1 MSYTI
6 TKKPFK
12 KEYVDYPNLVD
23 GYMNETVAFG
33 LTTPVVDYE
42 VELESGIPYTLTVR
56 AKTGIPGYY
65 VRTQVSKMTSAG
77 RKIHIIYVYNNDTSY
92 TVEAESFIPRESG
105 TYHVQVYVEEA
116 GAATIDWVML
126 QRGVFNADN
135 NTVYH
140 PPLTQMCAEDL
151 SDYYVTIPG
160 QEDGTG
166 WSDTGSGTLSA
177 ADGILTYDFEIG
189 TPSTW
194 EALGSSP
201 EFVIPE
207 SKIYRIMFE
216 YRRTEN
222 NVVLRANI
230 VNDDSEI
237 VGYIMGVGGVQSF
250 WMALETRMVLSADTY
265 HLEFFGLGGTT
276 DPVFEMRNFSIVYSP
291 SNYLYTEIEWFS
303 TWLATGNEAIFELT
317 KDKFAVLSAG
327 ESSYSPATWELTVD
341 GNFDGVEG
349 GRASL
354 IYDDGT
360 VDTAT
365 IIEKTE
371 GSPDTVILDLEYD
384 ADKTPAY
391 LLSRTTG
398 LRYTA
403 KITANGEEISNTV
416 TATPDNLGVVS
427 LDISPIL
434 RTLITE
440 GHDGLYL
447 GTQGETGKSGYFTVS
462 FAEIEDNTT
471 EPTYIEEGLIWKYVD
486 AVMPESEG
494 GNLLEY
500 DPMLDRTVTFFNS
513 FTKGVYVNGK
523 SWDISFF
530 NAFNETLLVA
540 QIKSYNLAKTQ
551 IYGSDYIYKVAL
563 DTFNY
568 QNKMVSLAFLED
580 YLANN
585 ADHFTIQ
592 VNSPELPTVDWQPPD
607 DITYPTPLSSTQLNA
622 TASIATWNP
631 NFDLPLFRPAQYYY
645 PPSGT
650 VLPVGEHILA
660 MTTMWSYNYEFNCYK
675 FITKNNSITV
685 NP

>member
-23 GYMNETVAFG
+23 GYMNETVVFG
-33 LTTPVVDYE
+33 LTTPVE
-42 VELESGIPYTLTVR
+42 EFEAELEAGIPYTLTVR
-56 AKTGIPGYY
+56 AKTDLPGSY
-65 VRTQVSKMTSAG
+65 VRTQVSKMTSTG
-77 RKIHIIYVYNNDTSY
+77 RKTHIINVYNYNTSY
-92 TVEAESFIPRESG
+92 TVKAESFIPRESG
-105 TYHVQVYVEEA
+105 TYHIQVYVKKSGA
-116 GAATIDWVML
+116 GTIDWVML

-151 SDYYVTIPG
+151 SGYYVTIPG

-189 TPSTW
+189 TPATW

-201 EFVIPE
+201 EFVVPE
-207 SKIYRIMFE
+207 TKIYRIMFE

-222 NVVLRANI
+222 FALLRANI

-237 VGYIMGVGGVQSF
+237 VGYIMGVGGEQAY
-250 WMALETRMVLSADTY
+250 WMALETRIGLAADTY
-265 HLEFFGLGGTT
+265 HLEFFGYGGYT

-291 SNYLYTEIEWFS
+291 WNYVYTEIEWFS
-303 TWLATGNEAIFELT
+303 TWLATGNKAIFELT
-317 KDKFAVLSAG
+317 KDRFAVLTAG
-327 ESSYSPATWELTVD
+327 ESSYSPATWKLTVD
-341 GNFDGVEG
+341 SNFDGVEG
-349 GRASL
+349 GRVSL

-360 VDTAT
+360 IDSAT

-371 GSPDTVILDLEYD
+371 GSSDTVILDLEYD

-391 LLSRTTG
+391 LLSRTKG

-434 RTLITE
+434 RTLTTE

-447 GTQGETGKSGYFTVS
+447 GAQGETGKSGYFTVA

-471 EPTYIEEGLIWKYVD
+471 EPTYTEEGLIWKYVD
-486 AVMPESEG
+486 AVMPESVG
-494 GNLLEY
+494 GNLLGY

-513 FTKGVYVNGK
+513 FTKGVYVKGK
-523 SWDISFF
+523 PWDISFL

-551 IYGSDYIYKVAL
+551 IYGRDYIYKVAL

-580 YLANN
+580 YLADN

-592 VNSPELPTVDWQPPD
+592 VNPPELPTVDWQPPD
-607 DITYPTPLSSTQLNA
+607 DITYPTPLSRTQLNA

-631 NFDLPLFRPAQYYY
+631 NFDIPPVRTGTYYY
-645 PPSGT
+645 PPEGT
-650 VLPVGEHILA
+650 VLPAGEHILA
-660 MTTMWSYNYEFNCYK
+660 MTTHWTYNYEFNCYK
-675 FITKNNSITV
+675 FITINNSITV